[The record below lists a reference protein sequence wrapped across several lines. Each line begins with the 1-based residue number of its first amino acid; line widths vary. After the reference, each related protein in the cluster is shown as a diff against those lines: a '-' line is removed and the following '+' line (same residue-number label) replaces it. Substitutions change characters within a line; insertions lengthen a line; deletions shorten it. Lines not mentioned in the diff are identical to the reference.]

1 VFEQIIWVLS
11 VLLLPVAAIVIVDD
25 WFLRPKRRLAALPAV
40 APDPAPLRMAY
51 TAFPV
56 LLAAGAIRLFRSERL
71 DFSLVL
77 VLVSLVGGFIWALD
91 AWVLRGARARAA
103 VRAGHSA
110 VAIPEP
116 GVVDYARSMVPVVV
130 LVLVLRSFLFE
141 PFRIPTDSM
150 MPTLQAGD
158 FILVNKFHYGLRL
171 PVLNTKILSV
181 ADPERGDVVVF
192 RYPPDPAVN
201 YIKRLVGLPGDRV
214 RIVGDLIYVNGQPLE
229 QMELGRYTDGCYE
242 NMRLTEVHTGEHVHR
257 TLSCRSPWDLGGPRL
272 PSCNRKIDRGYHC
285 EEEPP
290 ATGGTGAAD
299 ATGAA
304 GADRGD
310 YAEITVPDGNYLMI
324 GDNRDNSADSRYW
337 GFVPEANLVG
347 SARRIWF
354 NLDLQRSPW
363 ISWARIG
370 TRIE

>member
-1 VFEQIIWVLS
+1 MFEQIIWVLS

-25 WFLRPKRRLAALPAV
+25 WFLRPKRRLAALPAL
-40 APDPAPLRMAY
+40 ARDPAPLRMAY
-51 TAFPV
+51 SAFPV

-77 VLVSLVGGFIWALD
+77 VVVSVVGGVIWALD

-103 VRAGHSA
+103 LRAGHSA
-110 VAIPEP
+110 VAVPEP

-158 FILVNKFHYGLRL
+158 FILVNKYYYGLRL
-171 PVLNTKILSV
+171 PVLNTKILNV
-181 ADPERGDVVVF
+181 AEPKRGDVVVF

-201 YIKRLVGLPGDRV
+201 YIKRLIGLPGDRV
-214 RIVGDLIYVNGQPLE
+214 RIVGDLIYVNGKPLE
-229 QMELGRYTDGCYE
+229 QTELGRYTDGCYE

-257 TLSCRSPWDLGGPRL
+257 TLSCRTSGDLGGPTRL
-272 PSCNRKIDRGYHC
+272 PSCNRKIERGYHC
-285 EEEPP
+285 EEEPVP
-290 ATGGTGAAD
+290 AGAE
-299 ATGAA
+299 GAE

-363 ISWARIG
+363 ISWSRIG

>member
-51 TAFPV
+51 AAFPV

-77 VLVSLVGGFIWALD
+77 VLVSLVGGVIWALD

-181 ADPERGDVVVF
+181 ADPKRGDVVVF

-201 YIKRLVGLPGDRV
+201 YIKRLIGLPGDRV

-257 TLSCRSPWDLGGPRL
+257 TLSCHSPWDLGGPRL
-272 PSCNRKIDRGYHC
+272 PSCNRNIDRGYHC
-285 EEEPP
+285 EEEPQAAG
-290 ATGGTGAAD
+290 ATASPGAAD
-299 ATGAA
+299 AP

-310 YAEITVPDGNYLMI
+310 YAEITVPAGNYLMI

-363 ISWARIG
+363 ITWSRIG

>member
-1 VFEQIIWVLS
+1 MFEQIIWVLS

-51 TAFPV
+51 AAFPV

-77 VLVSLVGGFIWALD
+77 VLVSLVGGVIWALD

-181 ADPERGDVVVF
+181 ADPKRGDVVVF

-201 YIKRLVGLPGDRV
+201 YIKRLIGLPGDRV

-257 TLSCRSPWDLGGPRL
+257 TLSCHSPWDLGGPRL
-272 PSCNRKIDRGYHC
+272 PSCNRNIDRGYHC
-285 EEEPP
+285 EEEPQAAG
-290 ATGGTGAAD
+290 ATGSTGAAD
-299 ATGAA
+299 AP

-310 YAEITVPDGNYLMI
+310 YAEITVPAGNYLMI

-363 ISWARIG
+363 ITWSRIG

>member
-25 WFLRPKRRLAALPAV
+25 WFLRPKRRLAALPAL

-51 TAFPV
+51 AAFPV

-77 VLVSLVGGFIWALD
+77 VLVSLIGGVIWALD

-158 FILVNKFHYGLRL
+158 FILVDKFHYGLRL

-181 ADPERGDVVVF
+181 ADPKRGDVVVF

-201 YIKRLVGLPGDRV
+201 YIKRLIGLPGDRV

-257 TLSCRSPWDLGGPRL
+257 TLSCHSPWDLGGPRL
-272 PSCNRKIDRGYHC
+272 PSCNRNIDRGYHC
-285 EEEPP
+285 EEEPQAAG
-290 ATGGTGAAD
+290 ATGATGAAD
-299 ATGAA
+299 AP

-310 YAEITVPDGNYLMI
+310 YAEITVPAGNYLMI

-363 ISWARIG
+363 ITWSRIG